1 MKVCRRGYEYLQVCN
16 GDGTVRPC
24 SWCDYKMVGKLTE
37 ESMYDIMHGKKMNE
51 WMESLLDGSY
61 RYCSVDQCPY
71 LSNGILEEHSVEYRG
86 ELDHPLE
93 LSISYDNSC
102 NYMCP
107 SCRREGYINECVPG
121 DSKARDFEK
130 IQNEIKVFLND
141 VECIGS
147 NGTGELFSSS
157 SIMDMLAEWEPTC
170 EKPRVDLETN
180 GSLFNAKN
188 WAKIEKLGQYELN
201 VYITVMSFDNMTYQ
215 YLSGVKYDISRIEE
229 NLRFVKSLREKN
241 IINYVEL
248 ATVVQERNFRTLPDF
263 TRRCIEEF
271 GADTVRLRPYYPY
284 GVYAPEIEWFF
295 DVRNVLHPYHKEYIE
310 VMKDPI
316 FKNPKVYH
324 WAGEEIKI
332 PMPASGAGNSRH
344 TKQYNITGKLF
355 RDESFAK
362 EFSEY
367 LLEKGESEVYIYAAG
382 ILGKILVH
390 FLQDTGIEI
399 KGFIDEYS
407 QEESYKGIPIYRMA
421 NEEVDK
427 SKLVIISLP
436 DNYDGVLEGLNKAGF
451 THVIA
456 LEKLLN
462 DIKSCDCC

>member
-1 MKVCRRGYEYLQVCN
+1 MKVCKRGYEYLQVCN

-37 ESMYDIMHGKKMNE
+37 ESMYDIMHGKKMKE

-61 RYCSVDQCPY
+61 RYCTVDQCPY
-71 LSNGILEEHSVEYRG
+71 LSNGTLDKQSVEYRG
-86 ELDHPLE
+86 ELDYPLE

-102 NYMCP
+102 NYMCT
-107 SCRREGYINECVPG
+107 SCRREGYINEGVPG

-130 IQNEIKVFLND
+130 IQNEIKVFLNN
-141 VECIGS
+141 VERIGS

-157 SIMDMLAEWEPTC
+157 SIMDILAEWEPTC
-170 EKPRVDLETN
+170 ENPCVDLETN
-180 GSLFNAKN
+180 GSLFNAEN
-188 WAKIEKLGQYELN
+188 WAKIEKLGKYKLN
-201 VYITVMSFDNMTYQ
+201 VYITVMSFDNMAYQ

-229 NLRFVKSLREKN
+229 NLRFVKGLREKN

-271 GADTVRLRPYYPY
+271 GADKVRLRPYYPY

-295 DVRNVLHPYHKEYIE
+295 DVRNVRHPYHKEYIE

-324 WAGEEIKI
+324 WAGEEVQA
-332 PMPASGAGNSRH
+332 PMPFSGSGNARH
-344 TKQYNITGKLF
+344 TIQYNITGKLF
-355 RDESFAK
+355 QDESFAK
-362 EFSEY
+362 EFSRY
-367 LLEKGESEVYIYAAG
+367 FLEKGESEVYVYAAG
-382 ILGKILVH
+382 ILGKIFLH
-390 FLQDTGIEI
+390 FLQDTSVKM

-407 QEESYKGIPIYRMA
+407 QEESHKGIPIYRMA
-421 NEEVDK
+421 NEAVDK
-427 SKLVIISLP
+427 NKLVIISLP
-436 DNYDGVLEGLNKAGF
+436 DHYDVVLEQLDQAGF
-451 THVIA
+451 THVIP
-456 LEKLLN
+456 LDQLLN
-462 DIKSCDCC
+462 DIKSCNCC